1 MGWGRSL
8 QFMLLVGLVT
18 ACAGQM
24 PAKGTAPAQA
34 TAPQSPEEAIRAQ
47 ATALWEARLK
57 ADMVTQYNLLQPK
70 AREQVTLTGFAL
82 ARAGVVFTSY
92 KITEVETVGDLGQ
105 VAAETTFRLTHPMTS
120 RFGPWTQ
127 IAFTR
132 WVLEG
137 GVWYLQGSQDD
148 AGKPLKSGESQP

>member
-1 MGWGRSL
+1 
-8 QFMLLVGLVT
+8 MLLVGLVT

-34 TAPQSPEEAIRAQ
+34 TATQSPEEAVRAR
-47 ATALWEARLK
+47 ATALWEARIK
-57 ADMVTQYNLLQPK
+57 GDMVTQYNLLQPT

-82 ARAGVVFTSY
+82 ARAGIIFASY
-92 KITEVETVGDLGQ
+92 TITEVETEGDLAQ
-105 VAAETTFRLTHPMTS
+105 VTAETTFRLTHPLTS

-127 IAFTR
+127 IALTR

-137 GVWYLQGSQDD
+137 GVWYLKGSQDD
-148 AGKPLKSGESQP
+148 AGKPMKAGESQP